1 MAYFNN
7 AFRKTI
13 VVSSYVNPVPADPGA
28 EPPVAASAAT
38 VALTPG
44 QVSLYNSKTWAP
56 IAPLTDECEFI
67 IAAGSPY
74 SSDKIGPFHGGYQET
89 IKSKGINPK
98 YVSKVWDSPGK
109 GAQPFVLNIG
119 TTIATLEGSVA
130 DCCPTFL
137 CGEQYHL
144 RVDVKGEAVLRM
156 LNHQGYIEVTAD
168 GGCCPDSP
176 DDPLIAPVAV
186 DPYSI
191 MKQWA
196 EGIWRSAVVTGN
208 GPNFNGASTS
218 PASERFN
225 ENPFIVPVIQI
236 TNAGGTAIE
245 TLVYPPGTS
254 TLVLDAAAEIVGEEN
269 VFTWDEYV
277 SDWDATTDV
286 AQCAGLTLQTAYIE
300 TTFGDC
306 TFQPSDYYGKEP
318 IRIYASE
325 VDLNGDPCEF
335 TGICI
340 DVECPGRQ
348 PQGLGETVLRD
359 FILSESYRQN
369 HFATDLR
376 IREITQG
383 NDMLTDNAA
392 ANPGKVQR
400 TALYDRLMI
409 LHTVPRFNN
418 PSGTFDNDQY
428 LVELVAATNDAVAV
442 AALAALREDLLEVL
456 DNVNNDACVVEAADD
471 AGECAEPSVPVT
483 V

>member
-13 VVSSYVNPVPADPGA
+13 VVSSYVAPVPATPT
-28 EPPVAASAAT
+28 AASG
-38 VALTPG
+38 ALTAG
-44 QVSLYNSKTWAP
+44 QVSLYDAKAWT
-56 IAPLTDECEFI
+56 PLDVATPAQCQFI
-67 IAAGSPY
+67 LAAGSPY
-74 SSDKIGPFHGGYQET
+74 TSDKIGPFHGGYQES

-98 YVSKVWDSPGK
+98 YVTKLWEAEGSA
-109 GAQPFVLNIG
+109 AQPFVLNIG
-119 TTIATLEGSVA
+119 STVATIGDA

-225 ENPFIVPVIQI
+225 ENPFIVPVIQVD
-236 TNAGGTAIE
+236 TDGNGAID
-245 TLVYPPGTS
+245 TLVYPPGTNQ
-254 TLVLDAAAEIVGEEN
+254 LVLDAAALVAGISTVS
-269 VFTWDEYV
+269 TWDVYT
-277 SDWDATTDV
+277 SGWAAGDDD
-286 AQCAGLTLQTAYIE
+286 CAGLMLQTAYIE

-348 PQGLGETVLRD
+348 PQGLGETVARD
-359 FILSESYRQN
+359 FILSESSRQVN
-369 HFATDLR
+369 FATDLR

-383 NDMLTDNAA
+383 NDMLGTGAGQID
-392 ANPGKVQR
+392 R
-400 TALYDRLMI
+400 TELYDRLMI

-428 LVELVAATNDAVAV
+428 LVELVAKASDAVAV
-442 AALAALREDLLEVL
+442 AALASIKSDIEDVL
-456 DNVNNDACVVEAADD
+456 TAAGNGACIEQAAD
-471 AGECAEPSVPVT
+471 AATPCTPPSVPVT

>member
-1 MAYFNN
+1 MAYFNH
-7 AFRKTI
+7 AFKKTI
-13 VVSSYVNPVPADPGA
+13 VLSDYIAPA
-28 EPPVAASAAT
+28 AAT
-38 VALTPG
+38 TTAALTTG
-44 QVSLYNSKTWAP
+44 EVSLFNSRTWAP
-56 IAPLTDECEFI
+56 STPATDECEFI

-74 SSDKIGPFHGGYQET
+74 RSDKIGPFHGGYQET

-98 YVSKVWDSPGK
+98 YISKVWDSPAK
-109 GAQPFVLNIG
+109 GGQPFVLNVG
-119 TTIATLEGSVA
+119 TTIATLAGNVA

-168 GGCCPDSP
+168 GGCCPADSV
-176 DDPLIAPVAV
+176 APVAA
-186 DPYSI
+186 DPYLI

-208 GPNFNGASTS
+208 GPNFNGATTS

-236 TNAGGTAIE
+236 TNPAGTAVD
-245 TLVYPPGTS
+245 TLVYPPSTS
-254 TLVLDAAAEIVGEEN
+254 AAVLAAAGDVTGISTVS
-269 VFTWDEYV
+269 TWDVFE

-300 TTFGDC
+300 TKFGDC

-383 NDMLTDNAA
+383 NDMLGTG
-392 ANPGKVQR
+392 PGQVSR
-400 TALYDRLMI
+400 ESLYDRLMI

-428 LVELVAATNDAVAV
+428 LVELVARTDDKFAAD
-442 AALAALREDLLEVL
+442 ALAALREDLLEIL
-456 DNVNNDACVVEAADD
+456 DNVNNDACVVEAADT

-483 V
+483 ANTSPFPPPFGA

>member
-28 EPPVAASAAT
+28 EPPVVASAAT

-74 SSDKIGPFHGGYQET
+74 TSDKIGPFHGGYQET

-98 YVSKVWDSPGK
+98 YVSKVWDSAGLE
-109 GAQPFVLNIG
+109 AQPFVLNIG
-119 TTIATLEGSVA
+119 TTIATLAGDVA

-176 DDPLIAPVAV
+176 DDPLIAPVEA
-186 DPYSI
+186 DPYLI

-208 GPNFNGASTS
+208 GPNFNGATTS

-225 ENPFIVPVIQI
+225 ENPFIVPVIQFA
-236 TNAGGTAIE
+236 TGGTTVD
-245 TLVYPPGTS
+245 TLVYPPGTNP
-254 TLVLDAAAEIVGEEN
+254 LVLEAAGDLDNIDV
-269 VFTWDEYV
+269 VSTWDVFE
-277 SDWDATTDV
+277 STWSSGNGD
-286 AQCAGLTLQTAYIE
+286 CAGLTLQTAYIE

-335 TGICI
+335 TGICVN
-340 DVECPGRQ
+340 VECPGRQ

-369 HFATDLR
+369 HFSTDLR

-383 NDMLTDNAA
+383 TDMLTDNAA
-392 ANPGKVQR
+392 ANPGRVQR
-400 TALYDRLMI
+400 SALYDRLMI

-428 LVELVAATNDAVAV
+428 LVELVAASNDKVAV
-442 AALAALREDLLEVL
+442 AALASLREDLLEVL
-456 DNVNNDACVVEAADD
+456 DNVNNDACVEQAVDEAEGCDT
-471 AGECAEPSVPVT
+471 PSVPVT